1 MLMRGRI
8 TPDRFTVEN
17 SIYLDHQHHRKGI
30 GRALFMALITACRA
44 EGYQQMMAV
53 IGDSNNHGSIHLHR
67 SCGFTPI
74 GTAQKLGFK
83 FDQWLDVVY
92 MQYKL

>member
-1 MLMRGRI
+1 
-8 TPDRFTVEN
+8 
-17 SIYLDHQHHRKGI
+17 
-30 GRALFMALITACRA
+30 
-44 EGYQQMMAV
+44 MMAV